1 MIDPKIRTFLMI
13 VELRNYTQ
21 AGKVLAMSQPAV
33 SHQMRQLE
41 EEYNIKIFYP
51 NRRPLML
58 TPEGEVLLK
67 YARRAVSIANT
78 ARQALEDCKNSVKR
92 FSVGITTTVSEY
104 VISRVLADYCL
115 EHPDVHINIVTDSI
129 KNIYDKLQSY
139 ELDWAIIEGTVP
151 KNSYHSVLL
160 DTDYLCLVVSPQ
172 HPFAGRAQVSLDEL
186 KREKLIL
193 RSRAAGTRL
202 LFDNYLYN
210 HSDDIAN
217 YNIVIETDNITTIKE
232 LVAQNFGLSVMARSA
247 CRAELAAGRLR
258 EVPMEN
264 FRIVREIN
272 LIYRED
278 FSHTDILG
286 EIRQLYAQN
295 Q

>member
-1 MIDPKIRTFLMI
+1 
-13 VELRNYTQ
+13 
-21 AGKVLAMSQPAV
+21 
-33 SHQMRQLE
+33 MRGD
-41 EEYNIKIFYP
+41 YA
-51 NRRPLML
+51 
-58 TPEGEVLLK
+58 K
-67 YARRAVSIANT
+67 Y
-78 ARQALEDCKNSVKR
+78 L
-92 FSVGITTTVSEY
+92 
-104 VISRVLADYCL
+104 
-115 EHPDVHINIVTDSI
+115 
-129 KNIYDKLQSY
+129 
-139 ELDWAIIEGTVP
+139 
-151 KNSYHSVLL
+151 
-160 DTDYLCLVVSPQ
+160 
-172 HPFAGRAQVSLDEL
+172 LDEL